1 MTGSSDGVTKIE
13 VISEIEVMPG
23 LHVGELARP
32 DQRESFPGWWVGKK
46 RNRGLWLKHCHAF
59 GPEQHARRARNHVAG
74 AKNAGKAQGAITGR
88 VGECIGARP
97 NYLVR
102 TLLS

>member
-46 RNRGLWLKHCHAF
+46 RNRGLWLKHCHTYWA
-59 GPEQHARRARNHVAG
+59 QNSMRAAREITLRERRMP
-74 AKNAGKAQGAITGR
+74 GKPRG
-88 VGECIGARP
+88 
-97 NYLVR
+97 L
-102 TLLS
+102 